1 MADGSLSV
9 SDFIDFR
16 NNSARQSSGLLD
28 SRAGIAYT
36 TRKHSG
42 LSLVGLCAKKNG
54 IDSYTVTTGLLQNTP
69 IKKPHRPSRKGLAD
83 VVFCVRIKLL

>member
-28 SRAGIAYT
+28 SRAGIAYP

-54 IDSYTVTTGLLQNTP
+54 IDSYTVTT
-69 IKKPHRPSRKGLAD
+69 
-83 VVFCVRIKLL
+83 